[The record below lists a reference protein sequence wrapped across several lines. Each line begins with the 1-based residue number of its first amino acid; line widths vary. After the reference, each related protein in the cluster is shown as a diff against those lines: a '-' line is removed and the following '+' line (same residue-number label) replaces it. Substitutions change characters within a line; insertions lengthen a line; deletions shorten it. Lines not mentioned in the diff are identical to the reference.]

1 MCFEGLF
8 DLLEVLEQAQVG
20 CKLTG
25 RLCDTGQRSEYLSV
39 NLTGVGLTGNRNNTS
54 KAEVV
59 SDHLLHLLDLLIIA
73 VEQFHKG
80 SLRTGG
86 ALRAQHAQILD
97 TIVDLVEVHEQLVHP
112 KSCTL
117 ADGSQLCGLE
127 MGETKGGLR
136 LVLFCEDRQLFQN
149 SNQLFTYQLEAFT
162 QLNDVGVIAYISAGR
177 SQMNNAGSLGGNLAE
192 SIDMTHN
199 VMTDFL
205 LTCTGDLVVDVV
217 LVGLHLIDLLLG
229 DVETQ
234 SLLCLSQR
242 DPQTTPGGE
251 LHVGR
256 KDIQHL
262 LGSITCRERTFINSA
277 QC

>member
-1 MCFEGLF
+1 M
-8 DLLEVLEQAQVG
+8 
-20 CKLTG
+20 
-25 RLCDTGQRSEYLSV
+25 
-39 NLTGVGLTGNRNNTS
+39 
-54 KAEVV
+54 
-59 SDHLLHLLDLLIIA
+59 
-73 VEQFHKG
+73 
-80 SLRTGG
+80 
-86 ALRAQHAQILD
+86 
-97 TIVDLVEVHEQLVHP
+97 
-112 KSCTL
+112 
-117 ADGSQLCGLE
+117 
-127 MGETKGGLR
+127 
-136 LVLFCEDRQLFQN
+136 LFCEDRQLFQN
-149 SNQLFTYQLEAFT
+149 SNQLFAYQLEAFT

-177 SQMNNAGSLGGNLAE
+177 SQMNNAGSLGGNLTE

-205 LTCTGDLVVDVV
+205 LTCTSDLVVDVV